1 MFFISYNFLY
11 NRCLYKSMNYCLI
24 VLYGIKHASPSI
36 IAMFDRI
43 LNTTSI
49 NVMKKLMDCSAIRQK
64 VIANNIANVE
74 TPGFKAK
81 DVSFKGEFVNA
92 LKSGEF
98 DRAFRIEPV
107 VIERNDLSLRNDG
120 NNVDLEK
127 EMVELQKNRMKFSI
141 YTDILKGRY
150 KKIKELFTH
159 LAK

>member
-1 MFFISYNFLY
+1 
-11 NRCLYKSMNYCLI
+11 MNYCLI